1 MVETYTALREFADS
15 WALLALTVIFIG
27 IVAYTFR
34 PSSKRLHRD
43 SAEIPF
49 RNEETPVDDSAQK
62 RSKTEREV

>member
-34 PSSKRLHRD
+34 PSSKRFASGQRGNTV
-43 SAEIPF
+43 P
-49 RNEETPVDDSAQK
+49 Q
-62 RSKTEREV
+62 